1 MTVEYGADL
10 HTATHG
16 SGFPTK
22 FNAVT
27 NEEEVRASI
36 FSHIIILKSALEIF
50 IQHGSS
56 YSQEQCVLCACLYLA
71 RVLVCFRFI
80 VTLGIN

>member
-36 FSHIIILKSALEIF
+36 FSHIIILKSALKIF

-56 YSQEQCVLCACLYLA
+56 YSQCVLCACLYLA
-71 RVLVCFRFI
+71 RVLVCFRLI